1 MTRIQVNRRYT
12 GETQGKKKKRSK
24 STTITFILQ
33 LPLFHCIPDVPQAL
47 LQQEQMQLFG
57 LP

>member
-12 GETQGKKKKRSK
+12 GETQGKKKRFKR
-24 STTITFILQ
+24 TTITIILQ

-47 LQQEQMQLFG
+47 LQQEQMRLFG